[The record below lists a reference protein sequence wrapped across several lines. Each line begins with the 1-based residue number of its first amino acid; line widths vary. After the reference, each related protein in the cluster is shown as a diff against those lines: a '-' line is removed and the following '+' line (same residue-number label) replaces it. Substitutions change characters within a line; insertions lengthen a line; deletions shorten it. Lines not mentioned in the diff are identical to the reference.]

1 MLQFPPAKTIQLPQ
15 HGARDAIALSVHE
28 QGSGFP
34 VVLLHGFPELAF
46 SWRYQIPALAQAGF
60 RAIAPDQRGFG
71 SSDIPANIEDYD
83 IVHLAG
89 DIAALLDALGIDR
102 AVFLGHDWGG
112 AVAWAMPLL
121 HPDRTAGV
129 ISLCTPYR
137 AFPRMSSLRETWGDD
152 KRHYFL
158 WFQAPGV
165 AEGFLDQRTR
175 LVFEKFMRRNLSP
188 AEIMKRTME
197 AGIVPDMNPFRR
209 VQEMPLWGEP
219 LLTDEELAFYV
230 STYERTGF
238 RGGINWYRN
247 MDRNSGLLPGRGKQ
261 RITVP
266 SLMVTA
272 EWDFVLPPSLAEPM
286 RDVCDDLEIQMVPRA
301 GHWVQQEFP
310 DEVNRLA
317 IDWLRRRLP

>member
-1 MLQFPPAKTIQLPQ
+1 MLQIPPAKKIQLPQ

-121 HPDRTAGV
+121 HPERTAGV

-137 AFPRMSSLRETWGDD
+137 AFPKMSSLRETWGDD
-152 KRHYFL
+152 TRHYFL

-165 AEGFLDQRTR
+165 AESFLDQHTR

-230 STYERTGF
+230 STYARTGF

-247 MDRNSGLLPGRGKQ
+247 IDRNSGLLPGRGKQ

-266 SLMVTA
+266 SLMITA

-286 RDVCDDLEIQMVPRA
+286 RDVCDDLEIQIVPRA
-301 GHWVQQEFP
+301 GHWAQQEFP

-317 IDWLRRRLP
+317 IDWLRRSP